1 MAQATHP
8 PSLKSVPFEAASS
21 EIDFC
26 LPALNVISYRGP
38 GQKGSLSGSLEPI
51 VKRLNT
57 KVSWFAL
64 TGLPRSATRLSRF
77 TFHTP
82 SAAQV
87 VFDQH
92 AQFCTGYLNPLF
104 HGMPE
109 RAKFDPVA
117 WKSFKQL
124 NELMA
129 SDALNMASQSFP
141 TLFWLHDYELSL
153 VAPIISV
160 QAGVIPCHFWHSP
173 WPSSSALLTS
183 PIASELVEAM
193 LTNTLIGFQT
203 SEYATN
209 FLTTVQELLPKA
221 QVDVLKMTI
230 KLGRT
235 TTRVVVMPF
244 GIDGKYWQDQ
254 AKHSRPLAHVLAK
267 KYNGSGHLVLGI
279 DRLDASKGIVQKLD
293 GLAEFLKSNPSWRK
307 RFQYVQLTHA
317 NEHEVLANN
326 DYLKEL
332 TEKIASVNAL
342 HAVGAW
348 QPIIHLKSNLDK
360 AELSAWY
367 QAANILAVNSVVE
380 ALSLVAKEYIACRAD
395 DQGVLMLS
403 RGSGSVSELGQ
414 GAVLIDPASKESFA
428 AGLLQ
433 AFSMTK
439 EERRH
444 RMELMKRVVSWNNLQ
459 DWAIRFLREALV

>member
-8 PSLKSVPFEAASS
+8 PFLKSAPNQAASA

-38 GQKGSLSGSLEPI
+38 GEKASASASLEPI

-64 TGLPRSATRLSRF
+64 TGQPRSATRLSRF

-82 SAAQV
+82 AAAAV
-87 VFDQH
+87 VFEQH
-92 AQFCTGYLNPLF
+92 AQFCASYLSPLF

-109 RAKFDPVA
+109 RVKFDPIA

-124 NELMA
+124 NDLMA

-141 TLFWLHDYELSL
+141 TLFWLHGYELAL
-153 VAPIISV
+153 VAPVISV
-160 QAGVIPCHFWHSP
+160 QAGVIACHFWHSP
-173 WPSSSALLTS
+173 WPSPSYLLNS
-183 PIASELVEAM
+183 PVIGELVEAM
-193 LTNTLIGFQT
+193 LTNKLIGFQT

-209 FLTTVQELLPKA
+209 FLTTVQEVLPRA
-221 QVDVLKMTI
+221 QVDVLKMSI
-230 KLGRT
+230 KLGRV

-244 GIDGKYWQDQ
+244 GIDGKFWQDN
-254 AKHSRPLAHVLAK
+254 AKRSRPLAHVLAK
-267 KYNGSGHLVLGI
+267 KYNSSGHLVLGI

-293 GLAEFLKSNPSWRK
+293 GLEEFLKTNPSWRK

-317 NEHEVLANN
+317 SEHEGNN
-326 DYLKEL
+326 DYLVEL
-332 TEKIASVNAL
+332 TERIAKVNAQ
-342 HAVGAW
+342 HSVGAW
-348 QPIIHLKSNLDK
+348 QPIIHLKSTLDK

-367 QAANILAVNSVVE
+367 QAADILTVNSFVE
-380 ALSLVAKEYIACRAD
+380 ALSLVAKEYIACRPND
-395 DQGVLMLS
+395 EGVLLLS

-414 GAVLIDPASKESFA
+414 GAVLIDPASQESFA

-433 AFSMTK
+433 AFSMSK

-444 RMELMKRVVSWNNLQ
+444 RMQLMKRVVGWNSLQ
-459 DWAIRFLREALV
+459 DWAIRFLREALI